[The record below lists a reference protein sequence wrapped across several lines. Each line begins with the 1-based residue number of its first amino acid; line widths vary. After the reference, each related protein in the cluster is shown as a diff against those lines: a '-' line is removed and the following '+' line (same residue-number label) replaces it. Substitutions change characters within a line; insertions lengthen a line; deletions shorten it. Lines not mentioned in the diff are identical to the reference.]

1 MASDAESVDN
11 KRKRQ
16 NSIRVAEKVLT
27 DTSNAATPPAPASVS
42 ATPEPD
48 TSAAQQHGS
57 SPVKRPRTSEDGD
70 DDVVHSP
77 REENASLEEQPVT
90 LEKKE
95 TPTPKPAPTATTAFG
110 SKFSS
115 GLGFAS
121 ALGST
126 PNKPPAFASYTGIT
140 SGFAK
145 YASETTSSADGGDEG
160 SVLNTPKSPLA
171 AANVPTTTNGSGK
184 DGEGDDGEQAGTN
197 KKTFEDLLTAEGKET
212 LASNVA
218 LSSVVPA
225 MAHANVSPAPV
236 VPIRTHEEDET
247 CVYTTKAKLFELA
260 GDAWKERGSGHFKI
274 NWRNDDHNRRRMVM
288 RTDQTF
294 RLILNVS
301 LFSEMKASSE
311 RRFVRFTNIDPATKT
326 PVTFVLRL
334 ATEDLAAEV
343 AASINK
349 FVPKK
354 STALPNSQDNDNSER
369 EGDEDDSSDDD
380 GEDDGEKDEGED
392 SDGDGDGD
400 DQGEEE
406 EDEEVD
412 DEEDDVSGSE
422 EESDQQ
428 EETDEEGDKVKASK

>member
-1 MASDAESVDN
+1 MASDTESVDN

-16 NSIRVAEKVLT
+16 NSIKGAEKVLT
-27 DTSNAATPPAPASVS
+27 DTSNAVTPAAPASVS

-57 SPVKRPRTSEDGD
+57 SPAKRPRTSEDGD

-77 REENASLEEQPVT
+77 REENAGLEEKPGT
-90 LEKKE
+90 PEKKE
-95 TPTPKPAPTATTAFG
+95 TPTPKPAPATTSAFG

-160 SVLNTPKSPLA
+160 SALNTPKSPLA
-171 AANVPTTTNGSGK
+171 AANVSTATNGK
-184 DGEGDDGEQAGTN
+184 DGEGDDGEQDGTN

-236 VPIRTHEEDET
+236 IPIRTHEEDET
-247 CVYTTKAKLFELA
+247 CIYTTKAKLFELA
-260 GDAWKERGSGHFKI
+260 GDAWKERGGGHFKI
-274 NWRNDDHNRRRMVM
+274 NRRNDDHNRRRMVM

-311 RRFVRFTNIDPATKT
+311 RRFVRFTNIDPETKT
-326 PVTFVLRL
+326 PITFVLRL
-334 ATEDLAAEV
+334 ASEDLAAEV

-349 FVPKK
+349 FVPKT
-354 STALPNSQDNDNSER
+354 STVLPNVQDGDNSER
-369 EGDEDDSSDDD
+369 EDDEADRSDHSGEDDSGEDEDSADDNQEDEDDQ
-380 GEDDGEKDEGED
+380 EDEDEE
-392 SDGDGDGD
+392 SE
-400 DQGEEE
+400 EEE
-406 EDEEVD
+406 EDD
-412 DEEDDVSGSE
+412 DSGSE

-428 EETDEEGDKVKASK
+428 DEADEEGDKVKSSR